1 MFYHFSVKNIKK
13 NYILRL
19 GRNYNRKLM
28 KNKFELEYSI
38 NSSPK
43 IIYARL
49 STPGGLSEWFADDIN
64 IQGDI
69 YTFIWDGAEQQAELV
84 TKKENQHVKFKWID
98 EDDDSY
104 FEFKIR
110 KDELTGEV
118 ALIITDFAEDDEKDD
133 VVDLWD
139 TQIAELKHA
148 LGL

>member
-1 MFYHFSVKNIKK
+1 
-13 NYILRL
+13 
-19 GRNYNRKLM
+19 M

-43 IIYARL
+43 ILYTRL

-64 IQGDI
+64 IQGNI
-69 YTFIWDGAEQQAELV
+69 YTFIWDGAEQEAEL
-84 TKKENQHVKFKWID
+84 TIKKENLLVRFKWVDD
-98 EDDDSY
+98 EDDAY
-104 FEFKIR
+104 FEFKIH

-133 VVDLWD
+133 IIDLWD
-139 TQIAELKHA
+139 TQIAELKRA